1 MKSVATAK
9 RKIVSFGKIYENRE
23 NQSVLDTFLD
33 KAFKNRYTNRV
44 CRVVRIYSKSARQK
58 DADGDSNLSIKQDS
72 EPQKMRGGYCGQKMN
87 ITPELPTEMIDC
99 LLMTEC

>member
-1 MKSVATAK
+1 MLYKVLT
-9 RKIVSFGKIYENRE
+9 KIWKIYENRE

-72 EPQKMRGGYCGQKMN
+72 EPQRMRGGYCGQKMN

>member
-1 MKSVATAK
+1 MEKYTKTAK
-9 RKIVSFGKIYENRE
+9 IKVFWTHSLTRLSKTDILTV
-23 NQSVLDTFLD
+23 
-33 KAFKNRYTNRV
+33 
-44 CRVVRIYSKSARQK
+44 RVVRIYSKSARQK

-72 EPQKMRGGYCGQKMN
+72 EPQRMRGGYCGQKMN